1 MKFAFADLHLEEW
14 TTGLGGSLRALLRVR
29 GYNSLQSGQ
38 ASDKQTWL
46 FDQSS
51 HLWNFAKKV
60 KKDFSQNEK
69 IVRDMNLDK
78 KKKMQ
83 LCPWH
88 TDHFPK
94 LYFWPA
100 ALTEVCLTISN
111 TNCPLWLPLLKKKKT
126 PSVTFETRLCF
137 NAIHFC
143 RRVLVETALSVA
155 VIVICEIKAASTY
168 RLKQHLDICLFDS
181 GRKLLYII

>member
-78 KKKMQ
+78 KKK
-83 LCPWH
+83 
-88 TDHFPK
+88 
-94 LYFWPA
+94 
-100 ALTEVCLTISN
+100 
-111 TNCPLWLPLLKKKKT
+111 
-126 PSVTFETRLCF
+126 
-137 NAIHFC
+137 NAIMSMTHWP
-143 RRVLVETALSVA
+143 LS
-155 VIVICEIKAASTY
+155 
-168 RLKQHLDICLFDS
+168 
-181 GRKLLYII
+181 